1 MFCFPALN
9 IPHVEVDDSK
19 FNTEYANVFVHGLAG
34 WGSYEWYDDF
44 MPYWGMFGGDLMQYL
59 NARGFECYSASVDP
73 TGSAWDRACELYAQL
88 TGTTVDYG
96 AAHAAEYGHAR
107 YGVTYDKPLFEGWSA
122 DKKINLVGH
131 SFGGATTRLFTY
143 ILANGAPEEV
153 AAGGDVSEFF
163 KGGKGDYVNSVI
175 SIAAPHN
182 GTVSANFG
190 IAVYHG
196 EYIAAMIANVAGMAG
211 SNYLDLKLD
220 QFGLTRAPGEGR
232 ASFNPCGILSFA
244 LSNDNCLYDLTLHG
258 AQELNAKIGAVENV
272 YYFSYACCGTE
283 PSADGRFQNPTD
295 VLGSMA
301 GTGWLIGHI
310 AGITVDGVKL
320 EGDWLR
326 NDGAVPVKSALY
338 PEGEKYEFI
347 IDHEGAYER
356 GVWYVYPVVENANH
370 STLLGSKTESYIDL
384 YMNQIDIVNAK

>member
-1 MFCFPALN
+1 MK
-9 IPHVEVDDSK
+9 S
-19 FNTEYANVFVHGLAG
+19 
-34 WGSYEWYDDF
+34 
-44 MPYWGMFGGDLMQYL
+44 
-59 NARGFECYSASVDP
+59 
-73 TGSAWDRACELYAQL
+73 
-88 TGTTVDYG
+88 
-96 AAHAAEYGHAR
+96 
-107 YGVTYDKPLFEGWSA
+107 
-122 DKKINLVGH
+122 LVV
-131 SFGGATTRLFTY
+131 
-143 ILANGAPEEV
+143 APEEV

-338 PEGEKYEFI
+338 PEGEKHEFI
-347 IDHEGAYER
+347 VDHEGAYER